1 MPKITSRILDIQ
13 SRLVDK
19 FGCIIG
25 QVVGETGTAHD
36 LALFVD
42 GLIEHYA
49 TQAKTR
55 AHRGSPTSLAAASM
69 DFTGQR
75 QVVAEWLALVGA
87 EGVTGTELAGFME
100 KERFTVL
107 PRLTELGRMGY
118 AVDSGRTRVNPRS
131 GKQQIVWVHYEH
143 APKQE
148 EV

>member
-1 MPKITSRILDIQ
+1 MPNITSRNLALQAKLRDEFAFFVTGG
-13 SRLVDK
+13 SWLV
-19 FGCIIG
+19 
-25 QVVGETGTAHD
+25 QP
-36 LALFVD
+36 LALF
-42 GLIEHYA
+42 IEQQIESYA

>member
-1 MPKITSRILDIQ
+1 MPNITSRTLAIQRALNERFNGEGTWIIESPQDI
-13 SRLVDK
+13 
-19 FGCIIG
+19 
-25 QVVGETGTAHD
+25 
-36 LALFVD
+36 ALFVEQQ
-42 GLIEHYA
+42 IEHYA

-75 QVVAEWLALVGA
+75 QVVAEWLTLVGA